1 VHTIICLIPLVL
13 FFYPALFDLTVFVFS
28 FVQNLALEKLSE
40 QYVYTLF
47 STASLVDKLMP
58 ILCKIACKNPEP
70 SVKIQSLYIISL
82 LTPKLDEAYIAKNIL
97 ASLKYISDHEKNPQ
111 VSMSVV
117 GNFESISNSL
127 GLAYVATSVLPILQN
142 MLLDNG
148 LDRLQFE
155 IVVNMIKRL
164 LKKILDKRTEELKM
178 PPISVAEVHGSEGKL
193 LLFFCVFVTEN
204 WSCCVG
210 EF

>member
-1 VHTIICLIPLVL
+1 
-13 FFYPALFDLTVFVFS
+13 
-28 FVQNLALEKLSE
+28 
-40 QYVYTLF
+40 
-47 STASLVDKLMP
+47 MP

-142 MLLDNG
+142 MLLDTG
-148 LDRLQFE
+148 LDRMQFE

-178 PPISVAEVHGSEGKL
+178 PPISVAEVHGSEGAYMIYL
-193 LLFFCVFVTEN
+193 
-204 WSCCVG
+204 
-210 EF
+210 

>member
-1 VHTIICLIPLVL
+1 
-13 FFYPALFDLTVFVFS
+13 
-28 FVQNLALEKLSE
+28 
-40 QYVYTLF
+40 
-47 STASLVDKLMP
+47 
-58 ILCKIACKNPEP
+58 
-70 SVKIQSLYIISL
+70 
-82 LTPKLDEAYIAKNIL
+82 
-97 ASLKYISDHEKNPQ
+97 
-111 VSMSVV
+111 MSVV

-178 PPISVAEVHGSEGKL
+178 PPISVAEVHGSEGSFVL
-193 LLFFCVFVTEN
+193 FVAIFLFFCTETL
-204 WSCCVG
+204 V
-210 EF
+210 